1 LDKTRVVE
9 GKTAVLKRKL
19 ILMYVLLLTL
29 TACAQFSPV
38 DQTSTPQSGIE
49 GTVTEGPMC
58 PGPVHIGD
66 NTCPNQPYQ
75 ATIIV
80 LNAQNVVVAQFQTDT
95 KGIFQI
101 MLPPE
106 TYILRP
112 ISGKPLPRAADQIVE
127 VTSGQFTQVSIVYDT
142 GMR

>member
-1 LDKTRVVE
+1 
-9 GKTAVLKRKL
+9 VLRRIL
-19 ILMYVLLLTL
+19 ILMGALGLTL
-29 TACAQFSPV
+29 TACSQFSPV
-38 DQTSTPQSGIE
+38 NQTSAPQSGIE

-66 NTCPNQPYQ
+66 NTCPDQPYQ

-80 LNAQNVVVAQFQTDT
+80 LNAQNAKVTQFQTDT

-101 MLPPE
+101 MLPPGR
-106 TYILRP
+106 YILHP
-112 ISGKPLPRAADQIVE
+112 ISGKPLPRGSDQMVE
-127 VTSGQFTQVSIVYDT
+127 VTSGQFTQVNIVYDT